1 MAKKQTRPA
10 LSPLESDVMRVVWSR
25 ETTTAD
31 DVRLA
36 LQKDRDLK
44 DSTVRTLLR
53 RLESKGY
60 VDHEVDARTFV
71 YKPRVVEQD
80 VAAQQV
86 RGIIDRFCS
95 GSIENLLV
103 GLVDDEQLSAEVLRS
118 LADRIDEAE
127 REEKKKLG
135 RRKKS

>member
-1 MAKKQTRPA
+1 MAKKQTRPH
-10 LSPLESDVMRVVWSR
+10 LSPLESDVMRVIWSR

-60 VDHEVDARTFV
+60 VEHEVDARTFV
-71 YKPRVVEQD
+71 YKPRVQEQH

-95 GSIENLLV
+95 GSVENLLV
-103 GLVDDEQLSAEVLRS
+103 GLVDDELLSADVLRN
-118 LADRIDEAE
+118 LADRIDDAE

-135 RRKKS
+135 RRKKP

>member
-1 MAKKQTRPA
+1 MTKKQTRPP
-10 LSPLESDVMRVVWSR
+10 LSPLESDVMRVIWSR

-60 VDHEVDARTFV
+60 VEHEVDARTFV
-71 YKPRVVEQD
+71 YKPRVQEQH

-95 GSIENLLV
+95 GSVENLLV
-103 GLVDDEQLSAEVLRS
+103 GLVDDELLSADVLRN
-118 LADRIDEAE
+118 LADRIDDAE

-135 RRKKS
+135 RRKKP

>member
-1 MAKKQTRPA
+1 
-10 LSPLESDVMRVVWSR
+10 MRVVWSR

-31 DVRLA
+31 DVRQA
-36 LQKDRDLK
+36 LQKERDLK

-60 VDHEVDARTFV
+60 VKHEVDARTFV
-71 YKPRVVEQD
+71 YKPGVEEQP

-103 GLVDDEQLSAEVLRS
+103 GLVDDEQLSADVLRR
-118 LADRIDEAE
+118 LADRIEEADRDERNLKAA
-127 REEKKKLG
+127 
-135 RRKKS
+135 

>member
-31 DVRLA
+31 DVRQA
-36 LQKDRDLK
+36 LQKERDLK

-60 VDHEVDARTFV
+60 VEHEIDVRTFV
-71 YKPRVVEQD
+71 YKPRVEEQR

-118 LADRIDEAE
+118 LADRIEEAN
-127 REEKKKLG
+127 REEKMKPG
-135 RRKKS
+135 RRKKP

>member
-31 DVRLA
+31 DVRQA
-36 LQKDRDLK
+36 LQKERDLK

-60 VDHEVDARTFV
+60 VEHEIDVRTFV
-71 YKPRVVEQD
+71 YKPRVEEQR

-86 RGIIDRFCS
+86 RGIINRFCS

-118 LADRIDEAE
+118 LADRIEEAN
-127 REEKKKLG
+127 REEKMKPG
-135 RRKKS
+135 RRKKP

>member
-31 DVRLA
+31 DVRQA
-36 LQKDRDLK
+36 LQKERDLK

-60 VDHEVDARTFV
+60 VEHEIDVRTFV
-71 YKPRVVEQD
+71 YKPRVEEQR

-103 GLVDDEQLSAEVLRS
+103 GLVDDEQLSAEVLRN
-118 LADRIDEAE
+118 LADRIEEAD
-127 REEKKKLG
+127 REEKMKPG
-135 RRKKS
+135 RRKKP

>member
-25 ETTTAD
+25 ETTTED
-31 DVRLA
+31 DVRQA
-36 LQKDRDLK
+36 LQKERDLK

-60 VDHEVDARTFV
+60 VEHEIDVRTFV
-71 YKPRVVEQD
+71 YKPRVEEQR

-86 RGIIDRFCS
+86 RGIINRFCS

-118 LADRIDEAE
+118 LADRIEEAA
-127 REEKKKLG
+127 REEKMKPG
-135 RRKKS
+135 RRKKP

>member
-1 MAKKQTRPA
+1 
-10 LSPLESDVMRVVWSR
+10 MRVVWSR

-31 DVRLA
+31 DVRQA
-36 LQKDRDLK
+36 LQKERDLK

-60 VDHEVDARTFV
+60 VKHEVDARTFV
-71 YKPRVVEQD
+71 YKPGVEEQP

-103 GLVDDEQLSAEVLRS
+103 GLVDDEQLSADVLRS
-118 LADRIDEAE
+118 LADRIEEADRDERNLKAA
-127 REEKKKLG
+127 
-135 RRKKS
+135 

>member
-118 LADRIDEAE
+118 LADRIDDAE

>member
-1 MAKKQTRPA
+1 MAKKQTRPP
-10 LSPLESDVMRVVWSR
+10 LSPLESEVMRVIWSR

-60 VDHEVDARTFV
+60 VEHEVDARTFV
-71 YKPRVVEQD
+71 YKPRVQEQH

-95 GSIENLLV
+95 GSVENLLV
-103 GLVDDEQLSAEVLRS
+103 GLVDDELLSADVLRN
-118 LADRIDEAE
+118 LADRIDDAE

-135 RRKKS
+135 RRKKP

>member
-1 MAKKQTRPA
+1 MTKKQTQLA

-31 DVRLA
+31 DVRQA

-60 VDHEVDARTFV
+60 VEHEVDARTFV
-71 YKPRVVEQD
+71 YKPRVEEQH

-103 GLVDDEQLSAEVLRS
+103 GLVDDQQLSAEVLRS
-118 LADRIDEAE
+118 LADRIEEAD

-135 RRKKS
+135 RRKKP

>member
-31 DVRLA
+31 DVRQA
-36 LQKDRDLK
+36 LQKERDLK

-60 VDHEVDARTFV
+60 VEHEIDVRTFV
-71 YKPRVVEQD
+71 YKPRVEEQR

-86 RGIIDRFCS
+86 RGIINRFCS

-118 LADRIDEAE
+118 LADRIEEAD
-127 REEKKKLG
+127 REEKMKPG
-135 RRKKS
+135 RRKKP

>member
-31 DVRLA
+31 DVRQA
-36 LQKDRDLK
+36 LQKERDLK

-60 VDHEVDARTFV
+60 VEHEIDVRTFV
-71 YKPRVVEQD
+71 YKPRVEEQR

-86 RGIIDRFCS
+86 RGIINRFCS

-103 GLVDDEQLSAEVLRS
+103 GLVDDEQLSAEVLRN
-118 LADRIDEAE
+118 LADRIEEAD
-127 REEKKKLG
+127 REEKMKPG
-135 RRKKS
+135 RRKKP

>member
-1 MAKKQTRPA
+1 MAKKQTRPP
-10 LSPLESDVMRVVWSR
+10 LSPLESDVMRVIWSR

-60 VDHEVDARTFV
+60 VEHEVDARTFV
-71 YKPRVVEQD
+71 YKPRVQEQH

-95 GSIENLLV
+95 GSVENLLV
-103 GLVDDEQLSAEVLRS
+103 GLVDDELLSADVLRN
-118 LADRIDEAE
+118 LADRIDDAE

-135 RRKKS
+135 RRKKP